1 MVDRVQLENEVLA
14 RHEQLARL
22 EQEHADLRVELHD
35 FELLYNARVGPIE
48 AQLAE
53 AQLHIDEYKLRI
65 ELVQWRGK
73 SLSPIQLEAEVEHR
87 LRDQRERAEAIHAH
101 ADMARAFV
109 PPPPLDPAADLDLKQ
124 VYREL
129 AKRTHPD
136 LATDEADRALRSQR
150 MVDVNALYAKQDL
163 EGLRRI
169 LRQLETRRLA
179 QDETPGQR
187 LARLKD
193 ERLRLD
199 AAIRHVKVEIADLN
213 RDPLM
218 VLKLEAALARSRGRD
233 VLAEVAQQT
242 QATWHEA
249 ESELQQLIMK
259 FREVVEAAG
268 LAGLAE

>member
-1 MVDRVQLENEVLA
+1 M
-14 RHEQLARL
+14 
-22 EQEHADLRVELHD
+22 
-35 FELLYNARVGPIE
+35 
-48 AQLAE
+48 
-53 AQLHIDEYKLRI
+53 
-65 ELVQWRGK
+65 
-73 SLSPIQLEAEVEHR
+73 
-87 LRDQRERAEAIHAH
+87 
-101 ADMARAFV
+101 
-109 PPPPLDPAADLDLKQ
+109 PPPPIDPAADLDLKQ

-136 LATDEADRALRSQR
+136 LAIAEDDRAIRSQR

-179 QDETPGQR
+179 QDETPEQR

-218 VLKLEAALARSRGRD
+218 VLKLEAALGRSRGHD
-233 VLAEVAQQT
+233 VLAETAQQM
-242 QATWHEA
+242 QARLIEA
-249 ESELQQLIMK
+249 ESELQGLIAK

-268 LAGLAE
+268 LAE